1 MKHALLCLLLVTAAT
16 AAQPPAADKFDR
28 LPARIND
35 MIGRRLNHQ
44 PLAAVLPNPFLLPGA
59 VPVTPAANSG
69 TDRPS
74 EPATDLAALNR
85 YAATLKVSGTMDIG
99 GKPHLIINSS
109 AYGEGDLIKVR
120 DTNPVDFVRVL
131 QITPRTLTLGYGSAR
146 LEVPLR
152 LN

>member
-1 MKHALLCLLLVTAAT
+1 MKKAAAFLFLAVSAL
-16 AAQPPAADKFDR
+16 AQSGGEKFDR
-28 LPARIND
+28 LPTRIND

-44 PLAAVLPNPFLLPGA
+44 PLAAALPNPFLLPGA

-69 TDRPS
+69 TERPS

-131 QITPRTLTLGYGSAR
+131 QITPRTLTLGYGSAK

>member
-1 MKHALLCLLLVTAAT
+1 MKKAAAFLFLAVSAL
-16 AAQPPAADKFDR
+16 AQSGGEKFDR
-28 LPARIND
+28 LPTRIND

-44 PLAAVLPNPFLLPGA
+44 PLAGALPNPFLLPGA
-59 VPVTPAANSG
+59 APAAAANAG
-69 TDRPS
+69 GDRPS

-109 AYGEGDLIKVR
+109 AYGEGDLVKVR

-131 QITPRTLTLGYGSAR
+131 QITPRTLTLGYGSAK